1 MELVAPDILA
11 DVRLLSAVFSVTA
24 IGAGLALWLVG
35 WWTHRF
41 WVVLGLTVAGGVWG
55 LQHAAEL
62 RTSPLLAA
70 IGVGLASG
78 LLALTVVRLGAFFAG
93 GFAVLTLARAWWPEF
108 DAPLACFLAGGLVG
122 WFLFRYWTMAL
133 TSLAG
138 VVLMAYGSLALL
150 DKLERLD
157 AVAWSEQRALL
168 LNTIVGLLALGGFVT
183 QFVAEWVRGR
193 LAKKKDDAKESTDE
207 VDEVVPVTAFRKAG

>member
-1 MELVAPDILA
+1 MEVIAPDILA
-11 DVRLLSAVFSVTA
+11 DVRLLSAVFSVAA
-24 IGAGLALWLVG
+24 ILAGLVLWLVG

-62 RTSPLLAA
+62 RTTPLLAA

-93 GFAVLTLARAWWPEF
+93 GFAVLALARAWWPEF

-138 VVLMAYGSLALL
+138 VVLMVYGALAIL
-150 DKLERLD
+150 DKLDRLD
-157 AVAWSEQRALL
+157 AVAFSEQRVILI
-168 LNTIVGLLALGGFVT
+168 NTLVGLLALGGLVT
-183 QFVAEWVRGR
+183 QVSADWLRGR
-193 LAKKKDDAKESTDE
+193 LAKKDEDKDDDE
-207 VDEVVPVTAFRKAG
+207 DDQPVPVAAFRKAG